1 MASRLMTH
9 TPRLAVPPGRERRHL
24 PALSGGFTL
33 IELLVAIALMSILAI
48 MSWRGIDGMVRAQEQ
63 TRLRADEMLVIQSAL
78 GQWGADLDAILPLAS
93 TTPMDWDGQ
102 VLRITRRTT
111 AVPDE
116 GALVVA
122 WTRRD
127 APGVEGGGQW
137 VRWQSPP
144 VRNRTEWQQ
153 AWQQAEQ
160 WARTP
165 DEQARRHE
173 ISLVPI
179 TNWQLFY
186 FRGGA
191 WSNPLS
197 SAGQTAGTP
206 ASTLP
211 DGVRLQITL
220 SPGQALSGAIV
231 RDWVNPTLGG
241 GRT

>member
-1 MASRLMTH
+1 MVSNL
-9 TPRLAVPPGRERRHL
+9 LAPTAPQRARPP
-24 PALSGGFTL
+24 AQGGFTL

-63 TRLRADEMLVIQSAL
+63 TRLRADGMLVIQSAL
-78 GQWGADLDAILPLAS
+78 AQWNADLDSVLPLAG

-122 WTRRD
+122 WARRD
-127 APGVEGGGQW
+127 MPGVEGGGQW
-137 VRWQSPP
+137 MRWQSPP
-144 VRNRTEWQQ
+144 VRNRSDWQQ
-153 AWQQAEQ
+153 AWQQAAQ

-165 DEQARRHE
+165 DEQARRYE
-173 ISLVPI
+173 IGLVAI
-179 TNWQLFY
+179 SNWQLFY
-186 FRGGA
+186 FRNGA

-197 SAGQTAGTP
+197 SADQTTGSP
-206 ASTLP
+206 AALVP
-211 DGVRLQITL
+211 DGVRLQVTL
-220 SPGQALSGAIV
+220 SPGQALTGAIV
-231 RDWVNPTLGG
+231 RDWINPTLGG